1 MTFGHDA
8 TIRAM
13 PSDCLFCRMA
23 MGEIPTPRIAEN
35 ESAFAIRDISP
46 RAPVHVLVIPKE
58 HIVDAREI
66 ESGHEMILAAMM
78 QLARE
83 AARSEGVYES
93 GYRLTFNVGRDAGM
107 TVSHLHMHLLG
118 GRTLGA
124 EG

>member
-1 MTFGHDA
+1 
-8 TIRAM
+8 
-13 PSDCLFCRMA
+13 

-107 TVSHLHMHLLG
+107 TVSHLHMHLVG